1 MRLGG
6 YREYMGRHGGHPF
19 PAGRKPRNNGLKRT
33 RRTNLWSRFRSKG
46 QIPKIGIWAKNCEKL
61 AYSWYKTL
69 FMDIGQAHPDY
80 IKSPHVV
87 LVVDDELFLLEY
99 VRLVLVRSGFRVMTA
114 NTGEEAWQLISNPE
128 NSISLILTDVVM
140 PGSFDGFE
148 LAERIRRRQLGIPVL
163 FMTGALQQE
172 DPNSDSPG
180 SKRAFLQKPFGP
192 DQLITIVRESLKR
205 KPVNTE
211 KN

>member
-1 MRLGG
+1 
-6 YREYMGRHGGHPF
+6 
-19 PAGRKPRNNGLKRT
+19 
-33 RRTNLWSRFRSKG
+33 
-46 QIPKIGIWAKNCEKL
+46 
-61 AYSWYKTL
+61 
-69 FMDIGQAHPDY
+69 MDIGQMARPDQANL
-80 IKSPHVV
+80 PRVV

-114 NTGEEAWQLISNPE
+114 KTGEESWQLISNPE

-172 DPNSDSPG
+172 SSNSDSPD
-180 SKRAFLQKPFGP
+180 SRRVLLQKPFGP
-192 DQLITIVRESLKR
+192 DQLISIVRQHFQNS
-205 KPVNTE
+205 
-211 KN
+211 

>member
-1 MRLGG
+1 
-6 YREYMGRHGGHPF
+6 
-19 PAGRKPRNNGLKRT
+19 
-33 RRTNLWSRFRSKG
+33 
-46 QIPKIGIWAKNCEKL
+46 
-61 AYSWYKTL
+61 
-69 FMDIGQAHPDY
+69 MDIGQMAHPDPTN
-80 IKSPHVV
+80 SARVV

-128 NSISLILTDVVM
+128 YPISLVLTDVVI

-163 FMTGALQQE
+163 FMTGALQPE
-172 DPNSDSPG
+172 NSNSDSPD
-180 SKRAFLQKPFGP
+180 SKRVFLQKPFGP
-192 DQLITIVRESLKR
+192 DQLIAIVRESLKS

-211 KN
+211 TD

>member
-1 MRLGG
+1 
-6 YREYMGRHGGHPF
+6 
-19 PAGRKPRNNGLKRT
+19 
-33 RRTNLWSRFRSKG
+33 
-46 QIPKIGIWAKNCEKL
+46 
-61 AYSWYKTL
+61 
-69 FMDIGQAHPDY
+69 MDIGQAHPDY